1 MKKFSLKK
9 ITAAVSAAAMIA
21 TMGTSAFASE
31 ITVTNDTITISDT
44 DGDGIFDI
52 TVNYTSTVNNE
63 IGVTML
69 TYGMSDDSD
78 IAASTGYATTGMK
91 IVGVDQSAGAVAKD
105 GTGSFNFKVS
115 AIKNSNGG
123 YYLKRGVDAII
134 AVSGDGV
141 PTGST
146 PTYNTI
152 KLDPLTATSASFVD
166 ATSISVGYYNYD
178 DENAKIDKIKTAIT
192 GKKVNVAAVGT
203 AKDKENN
210 PLESYTA
217 TYTLAGTEEVAKEN
231 DKYYVTIPN
240 TATFDVD
247 SVDASC
253 IAIPTG
259 GIKAEIPVTLSLD
272 AWAGTGLA
280 LADGLSGITITKANV
295 TNNNLD
301 AAVIAELAKGNLV
314 ITGDNNRLAEVTN
327 GTTDGVITVTKTSDG
342 TYDAEAQTDQIFT
355 YTVTVA
361 NAESVNEGKK
371 VAELASGSIAGVS
384 VTVKSLADGEF
395 IIESVKALKGENE
408 VTIPDQ
414 NFGADLQ
421 PVLNTALDGAEIW
434 VYGTTDT
441 EKEQWSLAAGEWTI
455 SGYDANVETEQ
466 TVTAK
471 KAIVAPENN
480 KGKNDNN
487 KELSFTFKVLAKP
500 TGVTYVRGDVT
511 GDERVTTM
519 DLTRLKAYLAGN
531 RNYTE
536 NVEWLNKDSATF
548 KGADINVN
556 GKIDTTDL
564 TRLKAYL
571 AGSKKADKTI
581 GQKFT
586 D

>member
-152 KLDPLTATSASFVD
+152 KLPALPATSATFGSTDSVSVD
-166 ATSISVGYYNYD
+166 YYSYED
-178 DENAKIDKIKTAIT
+178 VKTKIAPALAAAHKTAAVT
-192 GKKVNVAAVGT
+192 AANVKNDET
-203 AKDKENN
+203 
-210 PLESYTA
+210 LESYAA
-217 TYTLAGTEEVAKEN
+217 TYTFDGNETVEEGTGENAG
-231 DKYYVTIPN
+231 KYYVTIPAG
-240 TATFDVD
+240 ATLAGD
-247 SVDASC
+247 DASC
-253 IAIPTG
+253 ITVG
-259 GIKAEIPVTLSLD
+259 EGLKDEVPVTLNRV
-272 AWAGTGLA
+272 AWVGDSLA
-280 LADGLSGITITKANV
+280 LANGLTGITITKAKV
-295 TNNNLD
+295 TD
-301 AAVIAELAKGNLV
+301 AGNINDAVKAALADKLV
-314 ITGDNNRLAEVTN
+314 ITKEGVDPVSVTN
-327 GTTDGVITVTKTSDG
+327 ASAENVINVSTTDAYNSDATADQTLTYKVTANGAKATDATGDIATYTSPEGTSLSITVT
-342 TYDAEAQTDQIFT
+342 
-355 YTVTVA
+355 
-361 NAESVNEGKK
+361 
-371 VAELASGSIAGVS
+371 
-384 VTVKSLADGEF
+384 VKNLADGEF
-395 IIESVKALKGENE
+395 IIDSVKALKNDVE

-414 NFGADLQ
+414 NFGAELQ

-564 TRLKAYL
+564 TRLKDYL

>member
-152 KLDPLTATSASFVD
+152 KLPALPATSATFGSTDSVSVD
-166 ATSISVGYYNYD
+166 YYSYED
-178 DENAKIDKIKTAIT
+178 VKTKIAPALAAAHKTAAVT
-192 GKKVNVAAVGT
+192 AANVKNDET
-203 AKDKENN
+203 
-210 PLESYTA
+210 LESYAA
-217 TYTLAGTEEVAKEN
+217 TYTFDGNETVEEGTGENAG
-231 DKYYVTIPN
+231 KYYVTIPAG
-240 TATFDVD
+240 ATLAGD
-247 SVDASC
+247 DASC
-253 IAIPTG
+253 ITVG
-259 GIKAEIPVTLSLD
+259 EGLKDEVPVTLNRV
-272 AWAGTGLA
+272 AWVGDSLA
-280 LADGLSGITITKANV
+280 LANGLTGITITKAKV
-295 TNNNLD
+295 TD
-301 AAVIAELAKGNLV
+301 AGNINDAVKAALADKLV
-314 ITGDNNRLAEVTN
+314 ITKEGVDPVSVTN
-327 GTTDGVITVTKTSDG
+327 ASAENVINVSTTDAYNSDATADQTLTYKVTANGAKATDATGDIATYTSPEGTSLSITVT
-342 TYDAEAQTDQIFT
+342 
-355 YTVTVA
+355 
-361 NAESVNEGKK
+361 
-371 VAELASGSIAGVS
+371 
-384 VTVKSLADGEF
+384 VKNLADGEF
-395 IIESVKALKGENE
+395 IIDSVKALKNDVE

-414 NFGADLQ
+414 NFGAELQ
-421 PVLNTALDGAEIW
+421 SVLNTALADAHIW
-434 VYGTTDT
+434 VYGTNVNT
-441 EKEQWSLAAGEWTI
+441 EKEEWSLATGEWTI
-455 SGYDANVETEQ
+455 SGYDVNVETEQ

-500 TGVTYVRGDVT
+500 TGPDMTEWKKGDINKDGLITIADWGILANHVKGGT
-511 GDERVTTM
+511 QIDATDERAIRSADVNNDGVVTIA
-519 DLTRLKAYLAGN
+519 DWGVLAN
-531 RNYTE
+531 H
-536 NVEWLNKDSATF
+536 V
-548 KGADINVN
+548 KGGTQITQ
-556 GKIDTTDL
+556 IDHDDW
-564 TRLKAYL
+564 K
-571 AGSKKADKTI
+571 
-581 GQKFT
+581 
-586 D
+586 